1 MKGIESR
8 RPENA
13 VDAETLARPV
23 HHAEPT
29 RTLTA
34 MRRVECG
41 ACFGNG
47 RRFAWVDCHR
57 CGNVGTVLRPVLREV
72 GK

>member
-1 MKGIESR
+1 MKATESR
-8 RPENA
+8 RPDDS
-13 VDAETLARPV
+13 VDAETLGRPV

-29 RTLTA
+29 KVLA
-34 MRRVECG
+34 FGQRVVCG
-41 ACFGNG
+41 SCFGNG